1 MSVLRFCVIA
11 LLAALPTLAC
21 AAGSTTGSTGTL
33 TPGLYTPT
41 SSGPITVPVNTATT
55 TTSTST
61 SSSGSTNSP
70 TCPGKFPNPI
80 TDIGWAGIFPITLG
94 NVPLMTLGQK
104 DNNSNPSNPF
114 CACGHPPKAGVVIA
128 FWEPIRIAEAVRHPW
143 CFPSL
148 GGLQLNPGI
157 KAPSY
162 GANGAPHYKEIFYQA
177 HWYTDP
183 VLYWL
188 QVLLDDSCL
197 ESGQFDLAYITEVDP
212 LWNDDILTFIIN
224 PDVALYANPVAQAVC
239 AADCVAATTGFGFSS
254 LYWCAGCQGDLY
266 PMDGNVTDTGSPV
279 GNSVL
284 IAERMIAKLH
294 RELLLWAGAGQAGEC
309 GYYFQPV
316 VDKTNYKLSMLYPIP
331 QTGTSYGTS
340 TSGSGST
347 SGSSSSLSGSVSS
360 TGSGTGSSPTGST
373 PSSGG
378 TPSSSGTTQSF
389 NNGPTET
396 FGESTMLWE
405 AGRSFPYKG
414 EDFAY
419 MIWRKRNCC
428 QSVVT
433 PQTFGP

>member
-1 MSVLRFCVIA
+1 MSIPLRLLL
-11 LLAALPTLAC
+11 LLAALC
-21 AAGSTTGSTGTL
+21 APAWAFAG
-33 TPGLYTPT
+33 
-41 SSGPITVPVNTATT
+41 
-55 TTSTST
+55 
-61 SSSGSTNSP
+61 SP
-70 TCPGKFPNPI
+70 TCPGKFANPI
-80 TDIGWAGIFPITLG
+80 TDIGWAGMFPITIG
-94 NVPLMTLGQK
+94 NVPILTLGQK

-114 CACGHPPKAGVVIA
+114 CACGHPPKAGVVIG

-157 KAPSY
+157 NSPSY
-162 GANGAPHYKEIFYQA
+162 GANGPAHYKSVFYQA

-197 ESGQFDLAYITEVDP
+197 EPGQFDLAYITEVDP

-224 PDVALYANPVAQAVC
+224 PDAALYANPVAQAVC

-331 QTGTSYGTS
+331 QTGTSYGNGNS
-340 TSGSGST
+340 TSGTGST
-347 SGSSSSLSGSVSS
+347 SSTSSSLSGSVSS
-360 TGSGTGSSPTGST
+360 VGSGTGTGTAPTGST
-373 PSSGG
+373 
-378 TPSSSGTTQSF
+378 SSGTTSNSSGSSTPSF

-396 FGESTMLWE
+396 FGESTLLWQ
-405 AGRSFPYKG
+405 AGRSYPYTG

-428 QSVVT
+428 QSVIT